1 MRVNSTV
8 GLIILILGLVI
19 LNYGYLHD
27 LFWQDADFIVM
38 GVRSYLAVLVGIVVT
53 LVGAMAILRVN

>member
-1 MRVNSTV
+1 MRLNSTV

-27 LFWQDADFIVM
+27 LLWQGADIIMM

-53 LVGAMAILRVN
+53 LVGAMAILRSD